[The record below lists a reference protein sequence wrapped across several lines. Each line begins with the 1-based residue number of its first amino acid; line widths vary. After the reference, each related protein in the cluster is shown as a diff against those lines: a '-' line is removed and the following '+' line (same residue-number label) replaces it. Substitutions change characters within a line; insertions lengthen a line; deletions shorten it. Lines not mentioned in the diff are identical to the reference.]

1 MHIYSTL
8 WPLGATK
15 APVRTT
21 HMLDEYTG
29 EKARERKREERER
42 EKGTHMSFETVS
54 EAEGSRS
61 ESHPSCGQIHTER
74 ALS

>member
-42 EKGTHMSFETVS
+42 ERK
-54 EAEGSRS
+54 RN
-61 ESHPSCGQIHTER
+61 I
-74 ALS
+74 